1 MKITKQLKKYLTM
14 NLEARLI
21 RLKDDLDKKALRDPR
36 TAREYAIRNK
46 WERVS
51 NILRKRYNRYGDDVK
66 FVVMQEDD
74 GYPD

>member
-36 TAREYAIRNK
+36 TVKEYAIRNK

-51 NILRKRYNRYGDDVK
+51 NILKKRYNRYGDDTK
-66 FVVMQEDD
+66 YVVMQEDD